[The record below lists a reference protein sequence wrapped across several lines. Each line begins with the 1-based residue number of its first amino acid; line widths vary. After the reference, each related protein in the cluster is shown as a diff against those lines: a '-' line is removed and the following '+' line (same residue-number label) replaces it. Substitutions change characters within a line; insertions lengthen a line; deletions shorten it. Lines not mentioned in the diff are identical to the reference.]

1 MRLLLLLGL
10 MLYSLAAQALD
21 YRSTANPAAILY
33 DAPSTAGKRLFVL
46 SKGYPLEVVISVA
59 GWSKVRDSSGALA
72 WIETAQLAPTRNIVV
87 KTATQ
92 IRSQAAD
99 NAPVSAQVAAGVV
112 LPWLENINNWAKVRL
127 PDQSVGY
134 IRLEQVWG
142 A

>member
-1 MRLLLLLGL
+1 MRLLLLLSL
-10 MLYSLAAQALD
+10 MFYSYAAQALD

-33 DAPSTAGKRLFVL
+33 DSPSTAGKRLFVL

-72 WIETAQLAPTRNIVV
+72 WIETAQLAPTHNIVV
-87 KTATQ
+87 RTATQ

>member
-1 MRLLLLLGL
+1 MAASEDPIVGTNFYLELDGVQSRDHVARRNRQEIIAALSHGTVSRRELLKWGL
-10 MLYSLAAQALD
+10 FS
-21 YRSTANPAAILY
+21 
-33 DAPSTAGKRLFVL
+33 
-46 SKGYPLEVVISVA
+46 
-59 GWSKVRDSSGALA
+59 SSGALA
-72 WIETAQLAPTRNIVV
+72 WIETAQLAATRNIVV

-99 NAPVSAQVAAGVV
+99 NASVSGQVAAGVV